1 MKLQFLCCV
10 LICISVLTGCNN
22 QNTSTN
28 LIESQ
33 ASIVSTE
40 TTREP
45 TNPGKASES
54 VETPKSINIT
64 VLSDMVLEKDD
75 FGNSIF
81 IRNNE
86 TVGGIYAIDPAE
98 DILTDPFSGGLSEYL
113 SNSIMSAI
121 DASASDYIV
130 ESSTLSYV
138 EVTFSNTD
146 NEYIH
151 YIFRENDVNYD
162 IWFHRNHFTREEEHQ
177 ILLSVIIDDQ
187 AAETTASAVPDASS
201 FNSQELTFNLL
212 EDMVVTHTQEE
223 GGLISYRGNII
234 GGYVEAAFR
243 KGVLTDPDSN
253 KEEIIST
260 LVDSVHKQIDLSDF
274 AATVSQDFY
283 IQVRFNNTEVE
294 YVHYVI
300 YFSDVD
306 TYYDI
311 WFDVNQADTNTITQ
325 IIDSASIIL
334 R

>member
-1 MKLQFLCCV
+1 
-10 LICISVLTGCNN
+10 
-22 QNTSTN
+22 
-28 LIESQ
+28 
-33 ASIVSTE
+33 
-40 TTREP
+40 
-45 TNPGKASES
+45 
-54 VETPKSINIT
+54 
-64 VLSDMVLEKDD
+64 
-75 FGNSIF
+75 
-81 IRNNE
+81 
-86 TVGGIYAIDPAE
+86 
-98 DILTDPFSGGLSEYL
+98 
-113 SNSIMSAI
+113 
-121 DASASDYIV
+121 
-130 ESSTLSYV
+130 
-138 EVTFSNTD
+138 
-146 NEYIH
+146 
-151 YIFRENDVNYD
+151 
-162 IWFHRNHFTREEEHQ
+162 
-177 ILLSVIIDDQ
+177 
-187 AAETTASAVPDASS
+187 
-201 FNSQELTFNLL
+201 
-212 EDMVVTHTQEE
+212 MVVTHTQEE

>member
-1 MKLQFLCCV
+1 MKKIIPIFC
-10 LICISVLTGCNN
+10 IAISVLTGCNN
-22 QNTSTN
+22 QNTSAN

-40 TTREP
+40 TTSEP

-54 VETPKSINIT
+54 IENPESINIT

-75 FGNSIF
+75 FGKTIF
-81 IRNNE
+81 IRNTE
-86 TVGGIYAIDPAE
+86 MVGGIYVIDSTE
-98 DILTDPFSGGLSEYL
+98 DILTNPFSGGLSEYL
-113 SNSIMSAI
+113 SNTIMPAI
-121 DASASDYIV
+121 DASASDYMI

-138 EVTFSNTD
+138 EVTFSSTD

-151 YIFRENDVNYD
+151 YIFRGNDVDYD
-162 IWFHRNHFTREEEHQ
+162 IWFHRNHFTSEEEHQ
-177 ILLSVIIDDQ
+177 ILQSVIIDAQ
-187 AAETTASAVPDASS
+187 SAETTASAVPDASS
-201 FNSQELTFNLL
+201 FISQELTFNLP
-212 EDMVVTHTQEE
+212 EDMTVTHTQEE
-223 GGLISYRGNII
+223 GGLISYHGSII

-253 KEEIIST
+253 TEEIIST
-260 LVDSVHKQIDLSDF
+260 LVDSVSKYIDLSDF
-274 AATVSQDFY
+274 TATVFEDFY

-294 YVHYVI
+294 YIHYVI

-311 WFDVNQADTNTITQ
+311 WFDINQVDTNTITQ